1 MAKIKEKSE
10 QEDKL
15 ALLEIKYGKGSI
27 VRASNTEHV
36 KEYTGT
42 GSLTLDLAI
51 GSGKGVPK
59 EGKITHIV
67 GQPSASKTTLSLHII
82 AEEQKKNKEIECAFL
97 DIEGT
102 LMLDYA
108 ESLGCDLSR
117 LWLVDVKSLLK
128 KKKPEDIQ
136 GVSGEEWLDILCDLI
151 STNRFGIIVLDSIA
165 ELCPMME
172 LQAGQTQGSIAG
184 IGRMMSKSLRS
195 ITARLLPTN
204 TGLVMLNQYRMSPGK
219 YGNPY
224 IEAAGEAMRYYTA
237 LKIELSAAPAKDDGE
252 IVGLDVKAK
261 VTKSKI
267 GNPFGEG
274 NYYVLFGKGIQ
285 RVNEILILAE
295 ELAIL
300 TKTGS
305 WYVDGETKMEN
316 GYDKMLEFLKT
327 NPEYTQELECR
338 VLEALKQTTETKVV

>member
-1 MAKIKEKSE
+1 MAKVKEKIE
-10 QEDKL
+10 TDDKML
-15 ALLEIKYGKGSI
+15 LLEAKYGKGSLVKANAI
-27 VRASNTEHV
+27 DHV
-36 KEYTGT
+36 NEYTGT
-42 GSLTLDLAI
+42 GSLTLDQAI
-51 GSGKGVPK
+51 GQGKGIPK

-82 AEEQKKNKEIECAFL
+82 AEEHRKNETVECAFL

-108 ESLGCDLSR
+108 ESIGVDLSR
-117 LWLVDVKSLLK
+117 LWLIDVKALLK
-128 KKKPEDIQ
+128 KKKPDDIQ
-136 GVSGEEWLDILCDLI
+136 GISGEEWLDILCDLI

-165 ELCPMME
+165 EMCPMME

-204 TGLVMLNQYRMSPGK
+204 TGLVLLNQYRMSPGK

-224 IEAAGEAMRYYTA
+224 VEAAGEAMRYYTA

-261 VTKSKI
+261 ITKSKI
-267 GNPFGEG
+267 GNPYGEG

-285 RVNEILILAE
+285 RINEILILAE
-295 ELAIL
+295 ELGIF

-305 WYVDGETKMEN
+305 WYVDGEQKMSN
-316 GYDKMLEFLKT
+316 GYDAMLQFMKD
-327 NPEYTQELECR
+327 NVEYSIDVERR
-338 VLEALKQTTETKVV
+338 VLEKIENK

>member
-1 MAKIKEKSE
+1 MATTKKKSADDIV
-10 QEDKL
+10 DKL
-15 ALLEIKYGKGSI
+15 QLLEEKYGKNSI
-27 VRASNTEHV
+27 IRANSIDHV
-36 KEYTGT
+36 KEYTPT
-42 GSLTLDLAI
+42 GSLTLDEAI
-51 GSGKGVPK
+51 GRGKGIPK

-82 AEEQKKNKEIECAFL
+82 AEEQKKNDTVECAFL

-108 ESLGCDLSR
+108 TDIGCDLSR
-117 LWLVDVKSLLK
+117 LWIVDVKSLLK
-128 KKKPEDIQ
+128 KKKPDEIQ
-136 GVSGEEWLDILCDLI
+136 AISGEEWLNILCDLI

-184 IGRMMSKSLRS
+184 IGRMMSKSLRE

-237 LKIELSAAPAKDDGE
+237 LKIELSAIHTKDEGE
-252 IVGLDVKAK
+252 VIGLDVKAK
-261 VTKSKI
+261 ITKSKI
-267 GNPFGEG
+267 GIPHKEG
-274 NYYVLFGKGIQ
+274 NYHVKFGKGIQ

-295 ELAIL
+295 EMGRY

-305 WYVDGETKMEN
+305 WYMDGESKLAN
-316 GYDKMLEFLKT
+316 GYDKMLLHLQD
-327 NPEYTQELECR
+327 NPEYALTVEDW
-338 VLEALKQTTETKVV
+338 VLDKLKQ

>member
-1 MAKIKEKSE
+1 MTTSKKVKEDIV
-10 QEDKL
+10 DKL
-15 ALLEIKYGKGSI
+15 LILEEKYGKGSI
-27 VRASNTEHV
+27 VKASNADYV

-51 GSGKGVPK
+51 GKDKGVPK

-67 GQPSASKTTLSLHII
+67 GQPSASKTTLSLHVI
-82 AEEQKKNKEIECAFL
+82 ANEQAKNKDIECAFL

-117 LWLVDVKSLLK
+117 LWLVDVKALLK

-136 GVSGEEWLDILCDLI
+136 GISGEEWLDILCDLI
-151 STNRFGIIVLDSIA
+151 SSNRFGIIVLDSIA

-184 IGRMMSKSLRS
+184 IGRMMSKSLRA

-237 LKIELSAAPAKDDGE
+237 LKIELSAAPAKDEGE

-295 ELAIL
+295 ELKIL

-305 WYVDGETKMEN
+305 WYLDGETKYAN
-316 GYDKMLEFLKT
+316 GYDAMLEFMKT
-327 NPEYTQELECR
+327 NPEFSEDIENR
-338 VLEALKQTTETKVV
+338 VMQKLIESPIV